1 MRVMNSSTFRINGKF
16 KVKLSTGFFKKGPQ
30 TIEDAKRKVQ
40 SRYADLKIKVSNNF
54 TLVCLVSYIV
64 ERNIEE
70 NFSNGVIVLL
80 RYP

>member
-1 MRVMNSSTFRINGKF
+1 M
-16 KVKLSTGFFKKGPQ
+16 
-30 TIEDAKRKVQ
+30 IEDAKRKVQ